1 MSAWSQVTG
10 NLLDPSAPS
19 SYDFRARMHPF
30 ATCLEENMAHHSP
43 TPVFAKP
50 RRTTGTAVSPPAP
63 NPRFIA
69 PPQLPGGSLSLSL
82 SAILPS
88 ALQTAAAA
96 GKIVFHAFGDSGGV
110 YGTQAQ
116 DAVSQALEDQINAA
130 DAQSVPQFLFHLGD
144 VVYFN
149 GEEDLYN
156 AQFYEPYQYYNAPI
170 FAIPGNHD
178 GDTQVESGDPPF
190 TDPYSLYGFMT
201 NFCNLTGTPQFKYRP
216 PMSQPYC
223 YWSLEAPFVTFL
235 GLYSNVDGSLD
246 APGSTTQADWFT
258 AQLKAVPA
266 DKWLIV
272 AVHHPCY
279 SLDTVHGG
287 YGSILEP
294 LDAAF
299 KAANRFPDMV
309 LSGHVHDYQRFARM
323 VGGTSIP
330 YIICGN
336 AGYANTEKLLH
347 QLQPAVAKA
356 HLPFQTVDQ
365 ADLTL
370 QKFDVTNSGFLRI
383 TAGVD
388 ELLCEYFAVPF
399 SGSADIAN
407 AADSVSVPANQAKTP

>member
-1 MSAWSQVTG
+1 
-10 NLLDPSAPS
+10 
-19 SYDFRARMHPF
+19 
-30 ATCLEENMAHHSP
+30 MAHHAH

-50 RRTTGTAVSPPAP
+50 RRTTGVAVSPPAP

-69 PPQLPGGSLSLSL
+69 APKLPSGSLSLNL
-82 SAILPS
+82 SAVLPN
-88 ALQTAAAA
+88 AVQTATAA
-96 GKIVFHAFGDSGGV
+96 GKIVFHSFGDSGGV

-130 DAQSVPQFLFHLGD
+130 DPQSVPQFLFHLGD

-149 GEEDLYN
+149 GEENLYTT
-156 AQFYEPYQYYNAPI
+156 QFYEPYQYYNAPI

-190 TDPYSLYGFMT
+190 VDPYSLYGFMT

-216 PMSQPYC
+216 PMIQPYC
-223 YWSLEAPFVTFL
+223 YWSLLAPFVTFL

-246 APGSTTQADWFT
+246 AKGSTAQVDWFT
-258 AQLKAVPA
+258 AQLKAVAA

-287 YGSILEP
+287 YGSILGP

-299 KAANRFPDMV
+299 KAAGRFPDMV
-309 LSGHVHDYQRFARM
+309 LSGHVHDYQRFARA
-323 VGGTSIP
+323 VGGTSVP
-330 YIICGN
+330 YIVCGN

-356 HLPFQTVDQ
+356 RLPFQTADQ
-365 ADLTL
+365 AGVTL
-370 QKFDVTNSGFLRI
+370 QKFDVQNSGFLRI
-383 TAGVD
+383 TASAD
-388 ELLCEYFAVPF
+388 QLLSEYFAVPF
-399 SGSADIAN
+399 TGTADIVN
-407 AADSVSVPANQAKTP
+407 PADSVTVAATVPKTV